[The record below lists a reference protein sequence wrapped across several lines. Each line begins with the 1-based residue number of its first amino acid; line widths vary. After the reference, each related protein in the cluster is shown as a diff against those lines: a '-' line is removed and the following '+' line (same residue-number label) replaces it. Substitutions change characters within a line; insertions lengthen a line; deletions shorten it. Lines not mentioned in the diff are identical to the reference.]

1 MEMALVWIGRVA
13 GVAGAVL
20 CVVAVVVRLGGTY
33 YLAEIPVG
41 QVFQVGMA
49 AMLAGCLGL
58 LAAVYERLNR

>member
-1 MEMALVWIGRVA
+1 METALVWFGRLA
-13 GVAGAVL
+13 GAGGAVL
-20 CVVAVVVRLGGTY
+20 CAVAVVVRLGGTY

-41 QVFQVGMA
+41 QLFQVGVA